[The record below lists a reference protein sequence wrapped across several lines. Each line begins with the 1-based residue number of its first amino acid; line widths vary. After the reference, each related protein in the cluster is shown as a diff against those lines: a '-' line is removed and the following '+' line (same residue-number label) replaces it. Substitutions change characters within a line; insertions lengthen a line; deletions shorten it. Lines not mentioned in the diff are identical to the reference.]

1 MLKPCDIIF
10 IFSYLNQKYNLT
22 DGIYVHLKNAIPTF
36 QYMWPVEGSN
46 LTFKFNSIEQFQI
59 AYNIILDTNSDI
71 EYILYKSNFI
81 TFKYSLL
88 YKRVFI
94 STESFRDISYLHTF
108 LNQQGVKEITYSFKN
123 RNN

>member
-10 IFSYLNQKYNLT
+10 IFSYLNQEYNLT

-36 QYMWPVEGSN
+36 QYMWSVEGSN
-46 LTFKFNSIEQFQI
+46 LTFKFNSIEQFQN
-59 AYNIILDTNSDI
+59 AYTTILDTNSEI

-108 LNQQGVKEITYSFKN
+108 LNKQGVKEITYSFKN

>member
-1 MLKPCDIIF
+1 MLKSCDIIF
-10 IFSYLNQKYNLT
+10 IFSYLNQKYSLT

-36 QYMWPVEGSN
+36 QYMWSVEGSN
-46 LTFKFNSIEQFQI
+46 LTFKFNSIEQFQN
-59 AYNIILDTNSDI
+59 AYTLILDTNSEI

-81 TFKYSLL
+81 TFKYTPL

-94 STESFRDISYLHTF
+94 STESFSDISYLHTF

>member
-36 QYMWPVEGSN
+36 QYMWSVEGSN
-46 LTFKFNSIEQFQI
+46 LTFKFNSIEQFQN
-59 AYNIILDTNSDI
+59 AYTTILDTNSEI

-94 STESFRDISYLHTF
+94 STESFSDISYLHTF

>member
-1 MLKPCDIIF
+1 MLKQCDMIF
-10 IFSYLNQKYNLT
+10 IFSYLNQEYNLT

-36 QYMWPVEGSN
+36 QYMWSVEGSN
-46 LTFKFNSIEQFQI
+46 LTFKFNSIEQFQN
-59 AYNIILDTNSDI
+59 AYATILDTNSEI

-94 STESFRDISYLHTF
+94 STESFSDISYLHTF